1 MKKRVLVACILSLAF
16 LAAVASFAQGTYKFQ
31 IPGDREPFY
40 GTWVNKEYANKPK
53 TFPKFVY
60 HNWGYAEGFRQI
72 SDETAAVK
80 FTFILVEKWTDSK
93 GNAWYK
99 ELEQA
104 KGAKNYLL
112 CRISK
117 DGTTLEQIYRSAG
130 FPAESDLSPKYPN
143 YWIFRRK

>member
-1 MKKRVLVACILSLAF
+1 MKARVLVACLL
-16 LAAVASFAQGTYKFQ
+16 SFAILAGVSGFAQETYKFRV
-31 IPGDREPFY
+31 PGDREPFY
-40 GTWVNKEYANKPK
+40 GTWVNKDYANLRH

-60 HNWGYAEGFRQI
+60 HDWGYAEGFKLAG
-72 SDETAAVK
+72 DETAAVK

-93 GNAWYK
+93 GNTWYK

-117 DGTTLEQIYRSAG
+117 DGTTLEQIYRSTG
-130 FPAESDLSPKYPN
+130 FPMESDLSPKHPN
-143 YWIFRRK
+143 YWIFRRQ